1 MNKIFKFF
9 IPVLFVVLSA
19 FNTTDAQDYKFHSV
33 FMYNFTKY
41 IQWPTSYQSGDFV
54 IGVLGDSPIIE
65 SLEKMAESKTVGAQK
80 FSIVRYKSV
89 DEINKCHMLFIP
101 SNRSKQLKDALN
113 KVNGQSTLVITE
125 KNGLGVEGSCIN
137 FVLVDGKWKF
147 ELNKPATEKNNL
159 KVSGDLAKLA
169 ILID

>member
-1 MNKIFKFF
+1 MKKVFKFI
-9 IPVLFVVLSA
+9 IPVLFVFLSA

-41 IQWPTSYQSGDFV
+41 IQWPASYQSGDFV
-54 IGVLGDSPIIE
+54 IGVLGDSPILE

-80 FSIVRYKSV
+80 FSIVRYKNV
-89 DEINKCHMLFIP
+89 EEISKCHMLFIP
-101 SNRSKQLKDALN
+101 SNRSKFLKDAIA
-113 KVNGQSTLVITE
+113 KTNGQSTLIITE
-125 KNGLGVEGSCIN
+125 KNGLGTEGSNIN

-147 ELNKPATEKNNL
+147 ELNKSATEKSNL